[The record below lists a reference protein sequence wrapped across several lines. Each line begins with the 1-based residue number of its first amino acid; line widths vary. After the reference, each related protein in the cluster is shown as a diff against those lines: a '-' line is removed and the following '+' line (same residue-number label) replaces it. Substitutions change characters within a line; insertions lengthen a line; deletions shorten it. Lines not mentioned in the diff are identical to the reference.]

1 MRPASSRILCCG
13 PQPGWVEVQVEGPCV
28 ILTRAMLHSRW
39 EVEVQ
44 VEGPCVILTRAMLH
58 SRWEVEV
65 QVEVPC
71 VIIENVAR
79 AMLWP
84 TMWVSAG
91 DSAL

>member
-1 MRPASSRILCCG
+1 MGGTNAARSPERVTKSYC
-13 PQPGWVEVQVEGPCV
+13 
-28 ILTRAMLHSRW
+28 RW
-39 EVEVQ
+39 EVEVE
-44 VEGPCVILTRAMLH
+44 VEVHGVILTRAMLH